1 MGKSSV
7 SCFFDSRCRLV
18 QRRGETERRPEAG
31 VYQTVTDGQHATFEI
46 EKKIW
51 RKITKNNFLIRGTK
65 KKSEVLEIVNHEV
78 KL

>member
-18 QRRGETERRPEAG
+18 QRRGETVMHKERRPEAG

-46 EKKIW
+46 EKNLE
-51 RKITKNNFLIRGTK
+51 KNYK
-65 KKSEVLEIVNHEV
+65 E
-78 KL
+78 